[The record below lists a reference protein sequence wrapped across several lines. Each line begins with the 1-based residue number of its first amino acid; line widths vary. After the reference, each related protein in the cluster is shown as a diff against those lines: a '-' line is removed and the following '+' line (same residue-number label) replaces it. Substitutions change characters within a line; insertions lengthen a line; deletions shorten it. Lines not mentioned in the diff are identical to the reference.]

1 LGSLSKNLVL
11 LVMLAV
17 LPALAILLHT
27 GMEQR
32 RLSIEEARH
41 DIFLLTHT
49 MAEVQRDITRSIRQ
63 ILSTLS
69 LLPQI
74 QDLDLKASSDIFKAV
89 LGQNPNYQN
98 ITLTDLNGEVL
109 ASGLP
114 TAAVNLADRKHVREA
129 MKIKDLAAGEYI
141 VSRVGLTVPAFAFAY
156 PVLDQNNRL
165 KAVLTTSIKLD
176 NFSRFYDLSTLP
188 EKSFVAATDYHGIRL
203 FYYPPEE
210 ETNPIGK
217 PIRDQSWNIATKAK
231 EPGIFIGEGSDGI
244 RRIFAFEQ
252 VRLAAGGT
260 PYMYVWAAIPEA
272 HILKPANTA
281 MTRNLLIMLLTTVAS
296 LFIAWVIGKKTL
308 ISPIKNLVALTREFA
323 EGNLA
328 ARNNKSDTPDEFGAL
343 NTAFH
348 DMADTLMTSQR
359 ALRENEA
366 RFRLVMD
373 SLDAVVYVSDM
384 DTYEV
389 LFINEHGRKIFG
401 DITGKICWQSLQ
413 KGQIGPCP
421 FCTNKYLLDAL
432 GKPGRIYTW
441 EAQNSVSGK
450 WFYIQDRA
458 IKWVDGRIVRLEVA
472 TDITE
477 RKLSETKL
485 AVEKERLAVTLS
497 SIGDGVI
504 TTDTQGRVTLI
515 NKVAEMLTGW
525 DSGEAAGRSLAE
537 VFEVINEVT
546 RQPCESP
553 VDKVLASGNIVG
565 LAAHTA
571 LISKQGREI
580 SIADSGAPIRDKDG
594 KVIGVVLVFRDI
606 SEKLRTE
613 QELIKVKKLESIGV
627 LAGGIAHDFNNILV
641 AILGNIDLSLRDAN
655 LTDETR
661 KLLKGAVKASYQA
674 RDLTQQLLTFAKGG
688 EPIKEA
694 ASVVEVVRDSANFV
708 LRGAKVACRYFFP
721 DDLWL
726 VDIDKG
732 QISQVV
738 QNIILNASNAMPG
751 GGVIEVVCENVRSE
765 SSMSIA
771 LPVSGN
777 YVKMSIKDTGVGI
790 PANVLD
796 RIFDPYFSTKQQ
808 GSGLGLAISHSII
821 SKHGGHIA
829 VQSTPGVGTTFTV
842 YLPASALSSEPLK
855 KAEEPH
861 VRTRKSRILVM
872 DDEKMVRNIL
882 MAMLHA
888 VGHEVLL
895 AKDGM
900 EAVQLYREAMAID
913 TPIDLIIMDLTI
925 PGGMGGKEAVQEILA
940 INPEAKVVVSSGY
953 SNDPVMANFR
963 DYGFSSAIA
972 KPYQLSEITMV
983 ISQLLID
990 TSAHN

>member
-1 LGSLSKNLVL
+1 
-11 LVMLAV
+11 MLAV
-17 LPALAILLHT
+17 LPALVILLHT

-32 RLSIEEARH
+32 RLSIEKAKH

-49 MAEVQRDITRSIRQ
+49 MAEVQKDITRSTRQ

-74 QDLDLKASSDIFKAV
+74 QDLDLKASSEIFKAV
-89 LGQNPNYQN
+89 LEQNPNYQN
-98 ITLTDLNGEVL
+98 ITLTDLNGDVL
-109 ASGLP
+109 ASGLS

-129 MKIKDLAAGEYI
+129 MKRKDLAAGEYI
-141 VSRVGLTVPAFAFAY
+141 VSRVGMTVPAFAFAY

-165 KAVLTTSIKLD
+165 KSVLTTSIKLD
-176 NFSRFYDLSTLP
+176 RFSRFYDLSTLP
-188 EKSFVAATDYHGIRL
+188 EKSFVAATDLHGIRL

-210 ETNPIGK
+210 KTNPIGK
-217 PIRDQSWNIATKAK
+217 PIRAQSWNIASKAK
-231 EPGIFIGEGSDGI
+231 EPGIFIGEGSDGV

-252 VRLAAGGT
+252 VRLAAEDT
-260 PYMYVWAAIPEA
+260 PYVYVWAAIPEA
-272 HILKPANTA
+272 YILKPANAA
-281 MTRNLLIMLLTTVAS
+281 MTRNFLIMLLTTVAS
-296 LFIAWVIGKKTL
+296 LFIAWAIGKKTL
-308 ISPIKNLVALTREFA
+308 IAPIKNLVALTREFA
-323 EGNLA
+323 EGNFA
-328 ARNNKSDTPDEFGAL
+328 ARNKQSDAPDEFGTL
-343 NTAFH
+343 TRAFH
-348 DMADTLMTSQR
+348 DMADTLMTSQKV
-359 ALRENEA
+359 LRENEA

-373 SLDAVVYVSDM
+373 SLDALVYVSDM
-384 DTYEV
+384 NTYEI
-389 LFINEHGRKIFG
+389 LFINEHGRKKFD

-413 KGQIGPCP
+413 KGQSGPCP
-421 FCTNKYLLDAL
+421 FCTNKYLLGGE

-441 EAQNSVSGK
+441 EFQNPESGN

-472 TDITE
+472 TDISE
-477 RKLSETKL
+477 RKLSETML
-485 AVEKERLAVTLS
+485 AEEKERLAVTLS
-497 SIGDGVI
+497 SIGDGVV
-504 TTDTQGRVTLI
+504 TTDTQGRVILM

-525 DSGEAAGRSLAE
+525 DSDEAIGRPLAE
-537 VFEVINEVT
+537 VFEVINSVT

-553 VDKVLASGNIVG
+553 VGKVLASGEIIG

-571 LISKQGREI
+571 LIPKHGREI

-594 KVIGVVLVFRDI
+594 KIIGVVLVFRDI
-606 SEKLRTE
+606 TEKLRTE

-641 AILGNIDLSLRDAN
+641 AILGNIDLSLRDPN

-661 KLLKGAVKASYQA
+661 KLLKEAVKASYQA

-694 ASVVEVVRDSANFV
+694 ASLVDVVKDSANFV
-708 LRGAKVACRYFFP
+708 LRGAKVASRYFFP

-751 GGVIEVVCENVRSE
+751 GGVIEVACENVSST
-765 SSMSIA
+765 SSMNIA
-771 LPVSGN
+771 LPVSGSH
-777 YVKMSIKDTGVGI
+777 VKMSIKDTGIGI

-796 RIFDPYFSTKQQ
+796 RVFDPYFSTKQK

-821 SKHGGHIA
+821 SKHGGHIS

-842 YLPASALSSEPLK
+842 YLPASAQHSEPVK
-855 KAEEPH
+855 KAEEADVH
-861 VRTRKSRILVM
+861 TKKSRILVM
-872 DDEKMVRNIL
+872 DDEEMVRNIL
-882 MAMLHA
+882 QEMLCRT
-888 VGHEVLL
+888 GHEVLL
-895 AKDGM
+895 AKDGI
-900 EAVQLYREAMAID
+900 EAVQVYRKAMENGAS
-913 TPIDLIIMDLTI
+913 IDLIIMDLTI
-925 PGGMGGKEAVQEILA
+925 PGGMGGKEAVQKILA

-953 SNDPVMANFR
+953 SNDPVMANFK
-963 DYGFSSAIA
+963 DYGFCSAIA
-972 KPYQLSEITMV
+972 KPYQLSELTKV
-983 ISQLLID
+983 ISQQVD
-990 TSAHN
+990 

>member
-1 LGSLSKNLVL
+1 
-11 LVMLAV
+11 MLAV
-17 LPALAILLHT
+17 LPALVILLHT

-32 RLSIEEARH
+32 RLSIEKAKH
-41 DIFLLTHT
+41 DIFLLNHT
-49 MAEVQRDITRSIRQ
+49 MAEVQKDITRSTRQ

-74 QDLDLKASSDIFKAV
+74 QDLDLKASSEIFKAV
-89 LGQNPNYQN
+89 LEQNPNYQN
-98 ITLTDLNGEVL
+98 ITLTDLNGDVL

-129 MKIKDLAAGEYI
+129 MKRKDLAAGEYI

-176 NFSRFYDLSTLP
+176 RFSRFYDLSTLP
-188 EKSFVAATDYHGIRL
+188 EKSFVAATDLHGIRL

-210 ETNPIGK
+210 KTNPIGK
-217 PIRDQSWNIATKAK
+217 PIRVQSWNIASKAK
-231 EPGIFIGEGSDGI
+231 EPGIFIGEGSDGV

-252 VRLAAGGT
+252 VRLAAEDT
-260 PYMYVWAAIPEA
+260 PYIFVWAAIPEA
-272 HILKPANTA
+272 HILKPANAA
-281 MTRNLLIMLLTTVAS
+281 MARNFLIMLLATVAS
-296 LFIAWVIGKKTL
+296 LFIAWAIGKKTL
-308 ISPIKNLVALTREFA
+308 ISPINNLVALTREFA
-323 EGNLA
+323 GGNLA
-328 ARNNKSDTPDEFGAL
+328 VRNKQSDAPDEFGTL
-343 NTAFH
+343 TRAFH
-348 DMADTLMTSQR
+348 DMADTLVTSQQ

-373 SLDAVVYVSDM
+373 SLDSLIYVSDM
-384 DTYEV
+384 NTYEV
-389 LFINEHGRKIFG
+389 LFINEHGKKIFG

-413 KGQIGPCP
+413 KGQSGPCP
-421 FCTNKYLLDAL
+421 FCTNKYLIDGE

-441 EAQNSVSGK
+441 EFKNPVSGN

-458 IKWVDGRIVRLEVA
+458 INWVDGSIVRLEVA
-472 TDITE
+472 TDISE

-485 AVEKERLAVTLS
+485 AEEKERLAVTLR

-504 TTDTQGRVTLI
+504 TTDTQGRVILI

-525 DSGEAAGRSLAE
+525 DSDEATGRPLAE
-537 VFEVINEVT
+537 VFEVINDVT

-553 VDKVLASGNIVG
+553 VVKVLASGKIIG

-571 LISKQGREI
+571 LISKHGREI
-580 SIADSGAPIRDKDG
+580 SISDSGAPIRDKDG
-594 KVIGVVLVFRDI
+594 KIIGVVLVFRDI
-606 SEKLRTE
+606 TEKLRTE

-641 AILGNIDLSLRDAN
+641 AILGNIDLSLRDSN
-655 LTDETR
+655 LTDGTQ
-661 KLLKGAVKASYQA
+661 KLLMEAVKASYQA

-688 EPIKEA
+688 EPIKKA
-694 ASVVEVVRDSANFV
+694 ASLVDVVKDSANFV

-721 DDLWL
+721 DDLWF

-751 GGVIEVVCENVRSE
+751 GGVIEVACENVSST
-765 SSMSIA
+765 SSMNIA
-771 LPVSGN
+771 LPTSGSH
-777 YVKMSIKDTGVGI
+777 VKMSIKDSGVGI

-796 RIFDPYFSTKQQ
+796 RVFDPYFSTKQQ

-842 YLPASALSSEPLK
+842 YLPASAQNSEPVK
-855 KAEEPH
+855 KTEEADAH
-861 VRTRKSRILVM
+861 TRKSRILVM
-872 DDEKMVRNIL
+872 DDEEMVRNIL
-882 MAMLHA
+882 QGMLYRT
-888 VGHEVLL
+888 GHEVLL
-895 AKDGM
+895 AKDGI
-900 EAVQLYREAMAID
+900 EAVRAYREAMENDA
-913 TPIDLIIMDLTI
+913 PIDLIIMDLTI
-925 PGGMGGKEAVQEILA
+925 PGGMGGKEAVEKILA
-940 INPEAKVVVSSGY
+940 LNPEAKVVVSSGY
-953 SNDPVMANFR
+953 SNDPVMANFK
-963 DYGFSSAIA
+963 DYGFCSAIA
-972 KPYQLSEITMV
+972 KPYQLSELTKV
-983 ISQLLID
+983 ISQQVD
-990 TSAHN
+990 